1 MSVARIN
8 VISTHINSIC
18 GSIMFSFWLLRILLD
33 SGLPYAVVVM
43 ARYWQ
48 RSADNT
54 QHLLFYLS
62 VYSIAFV
69 CYFAMRSFN
78 RLVKITFLLHFDW
91 MNSLAEHWVSSA
103 ALLLTGLSVTGKSS
117 SSLTLVTMGN
127 YNTMNLP
134 RFST

>member
-54 QHLLFYLS
+54 QHLVYNLFLYTVSLL
-62 VYSIAFV
+62 
-69 CYFAMRSFN
+69 FATS
-78 RLVKITFLLHFDW
+78 
-91 MNSLAEHWVSSA
+91 
-103 ALLLTGLSVTGKSS
+103 
-117 SSLTLVTMGN
+117 
-127 YNTMNLP
+127 P
-134 RFST
+134 

>member
-1 MSVARIN
+1 M
-8 VISTHINSIC
+8 
-18 GSIMFSFWLLRILLD
+18 
-33 SGLPYAVVVM
+33 
-43 ARYWQ
+43 
-48 RSADNT
+48 
-54 QHLLFYLS
+54 
-62 VYSIAFV
+62 YSIAFV

-103 ALLLTGLSVTGKSS
+103 ALLLTGLSVTGKPSRPRH
-117 SSLTLVTMGN
+117 VTMGN